1 MSSAYD
7 TYGVASMKKLQLSE
21 AGVRMFNDNDD
32 TKYVELKAVAGPS
45 GQHVHTLPH
54 TSGVVLNDQSTLA
67 LAKLS
72 IVGGTGV
79 DALANDDSFALY
91 DLSATANKKIS
102 AADLKTFVNAG
113 SGSLPAG
120 TDAEFIVYN
129 GTTADSVA
137 MSGHVAL
144 ANTGATTIQSGV
156 VTNAM
161 VASGAA
167 IAYSKLNLT
176 NSVAAADLVTD
187 AVTNSKIQDGAINP
201 IKLANDA
208 VTSAKLADQSEIV
221 VDNSGVMLFYANG
234 GGGNRFK
241 LAASG
246 SVLTMSYSSDAGST
260 YSTVQTF
267 SM

>member
-1 MSSAYD
+1 
-7 TYGVASMKKLQLSE
+7 
-21 AGVRMFNDNDD
+21 
-32 TKYVELKAVAGPS
+32 
-45 GQHVHTLPH
+45 
-54 TSGVVLNDQSTLA
+54 
-67 LAKLS
+67 
-72 IVGGTGV
+72 
-79 DALANDDSFALY
+79 
-91 DLSATANKKIS
+91 
-102 AADLKTFVNAG
+102 
-113 SGSLPAG
+113 
-120 TDAEFIVYN
+120 
-129 GTTADSVA
+129 

>member
-1 MSSAYD
+1 MASSAYD

-21 AGVRMFNDNDD
+21 AGVRMFNDDDD

-54 TSGVVLNDQSTLA
+54 SSGVVLNDQSTLA

-72 IVGGTGV
+72 IVGGTAV

-102 AADLKTFVNAG
+102 AADLKTFCA
-113 SGSLPAG
+113 SGGVPAG
-120 TDAEFIVYN
+120 TDAEFIVYS
-129 GTTADSVA
+129 GTTADSVP
-137 MSGHVAL
+137 MSGHIAL
-144 ANTGATTIQSGV
+144 ANNGATTIQSGV

-161 VASGAA
+161 VAGGAA
-167 IAYSKLNLT
+167 IAYSKLSLNNSIVAGDLT
-176 NSVAAADLVTD
+176 TDSVT
-187 AVTNSKIQDGAINP
+187 SMKIQDGGVTA
-201 IKLANDA
+201 IKLAADA
-208 VTSAKLADQSEIV
+208 VTSAKLADQSEVV
-221 VDNSGVMLFYANG
+221 VDNSGVLLFYANG

-246 SVLTMSYSSDAGST
+246 SVLTLSYSGDAGST